1 MLRVL
6 VRKCYQANRLVRLR
20 VAASE
25 RPMENHP
32 QKVARI
38 VGLGR
43 GNERAVRLG
52 WLNEHL
58 QLKTFTVDDAD
69 AWLRGF

>member
-1 MLRVL
+1 
-6 VRKCYQANRLVRLR
+6 
-20 VAASE
+20 
-25 RPMENHP
+25 MENHP